1 MQRRTLLHGGAAW
14 PLTQA
19 LPAAAQRA
27 PGVPKVLRVAVAAAE
42 AGFDPPR
49 VSDQTSQLV
58 TQAIFEA
65 PLRYDYLARPS
76 RLRPATAVALPEV
89 SDNHRRFVV
98 TLQRGILFADDP
110 AFKGRPRELVA
121 ADYVYSLKRFYDP
134 AIITEHLYTYENAK
148 LLDLSELRR
157 QVLASKTPFP
167 YDLEV
172 PGIRALDR
180 YRFEVR
186 LAEPN
191 PRFTQ
196 VFAGLSAVA
205 REVIETYAADPM
217 AHPVGTGPFRLAQWR
232 RSSLIV
238 LERNPRFRGEVFDSR
253 AEPGDA
259 AGLAAEQHLQ
269 GKRLPLLDRV
279 EISVITEDQPRWLAF
294 VGGALDAVRVP
305 EVFAPRAVPGG
316 QLAPYLA
323 RQGVQ
328 LQSHLASGVTFSV
341 FNCED
346 PVVGGLTPDRVALR
360 RAIALAC
367 DNAALLRHAYQGQGV
382 VAQSMIPPHNVG
394 YDRARVSEL
403 GRAEPARAKA
413 LLDMHGYVDRNG
425 DGLREQP
432 DGQPLRIELASREGG
447 RARAGAE
454 IWRKRMLELGLDF
467 SFSFM
472 PFPELIRRTL
482 AGRLQMVDMSWN
494 AGPDGEFFLG
504 LAYGPNAGQSNDARF
519 RLPAYDTLF
528 ERQRALSDGP
538 ERLAAM
544 DETLRTMLA
553 YMPYIP
559 HVHPRL
565 NDLAWPHLRGWV
577 SEPLGDSR
585 FLHTDIVA

>member
-14 PLTQA
+14 PLAQA
-19 LPAAAQRA
+19 LPVAAQRE
-27 PGVPKVLRVAVAAAE
+27 PGGAKVLRVAVSAAE
-42 AGFDPPR
+42 TGFDPPR
-49 VSDQTSQLV
+49 VSDETSQLV
-58 TQAIFEA
+58 TGAIFEA
-65 PLRYDYLARPS
+65 PLTYDYLARPS
-76 RLRPATAVALPEV
+76 RLKPATAVALPEV
-89 SDNHRRFVV
+89 SDSYRRFVV
-98 TLQRGILFADDP
+98 TLKRGILFADDP
-110 AFKGRPRELVA
+110 AFKGQPRELVA

-134 AIITEHLYTYENAK
+134 AITTEHLYTFENAK
-148 LLDLSELRR
+148 LLGLSELRR
-157 QVLASKTPFP
+157 QVIASKTPFP
-167 YDLEV
+167 YDVEV
-172 PGIRALDR
+172 SGIRALDR

-186 LAEPN
+186 LAESN
-191 PRFTQ
+191 PRFAA
-196 VFAGLSAVA
+196 VFVGLMAVA
-205 REVIETYAADPM
+205 REVIEAYAADPM
-217 AHPVGTGPFRLAQWR
+217 AHPVGTGPFRLVQWR

-238 LERNPRFRGEVFDSR
+238 LERNPRFRGEVFNSR
-253 AEPGDA
+253 ADPGDA
-259 AGLAAEQHLQ
+259 AGLAAEQHLRGQ
-269 GKRLPLLDRV
+269 RLPLLDRV
-279 EISVITEDQPRWLAF
+279 EIAVITEDQPRWLAF
-294 VGGALDAVRVP
+294 EGGALDAARVP
-305 EVFAPRAVPGG
+305 EVFAPRVVPGER
-316 QLAPYLA
+316 LAPYLA
-323 RQGVQ
+323 RQGIQ
-328 LQSHLASGVTFSV
+328 LQSNLSSAVMFSF

-346 PVVGGLTPDRVALR
+346 PVVGGLAPGRVALR

-432 DGQPLRIELASREGG
+432 DGRPLRIDMAAREGG
-447 RARAGAE
+447 RARTAAE
-454 IWRKRMLELGLDF
+454 IWRNRMQELGLDF

-482 AGRLQMVDMSWN
+482 AGRLQMADMSWN

-528 ERQRALSDGP
+528 ERQRAMSDGP
-538 ERLAAM
+538 ERLAVM

-559 HVHPRL
+559 HVHPRQ
-565 NDLAWPHLRGWV
+565 NDVAWPHVRGWI
-577 SEPLGDSR
+577 SEPLGDRR
-585 FLHTDIVA
+585 FMHTDIVV